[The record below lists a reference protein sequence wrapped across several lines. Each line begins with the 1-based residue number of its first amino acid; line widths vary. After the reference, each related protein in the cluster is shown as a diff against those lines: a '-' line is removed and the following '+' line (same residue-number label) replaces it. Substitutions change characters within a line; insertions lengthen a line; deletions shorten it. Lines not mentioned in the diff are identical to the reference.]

1 MYVYL
6 GIVGVYCIKK
16 IEVQE
21 DSKKIAMMGMG
32 ALCLFHRGLL
42 ISSKL
47 STPLITPQRRSSIRE
62 ERRIFLK

>member
-21 DSKKIAMMGMG
+21 GSKKIAMMGMG
-32 ALCLFHRGLL
+32 LCVYF
-42 ISSKL
+42 I
-47 STPLITPQRRSSIRE
+47 E
-62 ERRIFLK
+62 DC